1 MKMKKSET
9 RSTTLPAVLK
19 EYVPEY
25 DPKSSVK
32 RTQIKDEKTVKIST
46 QEEIQ
51 KPKSSGYGCRH
62 TSPEHARSTSAG
74 AASTT
79 KRKRAHPAQK
89 YEDLSQKW
97 DQAKTEVRQDD
108 YEQLKRK
115 IGLQQEL
122 IRRQD
127 TLIEQKRAQQQQEI
141 QQKKEEEKKKRR
153 ELQASLEEKCKKS
166 LEEDKKSA
174 KGERK
179 KKTKG
184 NVAQPLIV
192 TERTPSAGNVTQKS
206 GSAGSGRAS
215 VSPGTRQGRGFQAS
229 LPPMSRTPSN
239 PDLGGPESKPG
250 TPMSEKEMLEW
261 YQVQLYQKFGP
272 EKADYFLHP
281 KIEQKTT
288 KPIHPKLHKHGDV
301 VNPLTGRAGAEKLLD
316 ILRKESMI
324 RLYKEDAKIPREYK
338 DAYNALVRFHLGKYN
353 VNLRRI
359 FAADNEDVS
368 EIARLSDQS
377 VMRRVRNQRHKTELM
392 YRASV
397 NNQDRTNILNI
408 ENPVN
413 QLDAEIGEGVAKY
426 LPSWLDDS
434 SDFSEEEY
442 KRWVRGQE
450 NERTFTSE
458 PIAEEDTEDL
468 KDNFKE
474 NIKPEEQYSG
484 LDDELVML
492 MSRKRHRKP
501 RENLKFLTEKDTRY
515 KGGFSE
521 KFKEDRDIPRAFN
534 EAKAPENKSHS
545 VMGMRASSDEHPS
558 CKSAPIPDKHRKYYT
573 NYVSDWQ
580 PLSMHALV
588 EYKKK
593 MDSEGDGEFNQGR
606 AKVWKT
612 QLIT

>member
-1 MKMKKSET
+1 M
-9 RSTTLPAVLK
+9 
-19 EYVPEY
+19 
-25 DPKSSVK
+25 
-32 RTQIKDEKTVKIST
+32 
-46 QEEIQ
+46 
-51 KPKSSGYGCRH
+51 
-62 TSPEHARSTSAG
+62 
-74 AASTT
+74 
-79 KRKRAHPAQK
+79 K

-179 KKTKG
+179 KKSK
-184 NVAQPLIV
+184 VAQPLIV

-215 VSPGTRQGRGFQAS
+215 VSPGTRQARGFQAS